1 MNELSTG
8 EWVAI
13 IGVVVTALIGF
24 IQVLKTN
31 AAKSGKLNV
40 NQSSGAFSKGNQKI
54 DIKVEQN
61 EK

>member
-13 IGVVVTALIGF
+13 IGVVVAVLFGF
-24 IQVLKTN
+24 IQVLKSN

-40 NQSSGAFSKGNQKI
+40 NQSSGSFSKGNQKI

-61 EK
+61 DK

>member
-8 EWVAI
+8 EWIAI
-13 IGVVVTALIGF
+13 IGVVVAILFGL

-31 AAKSGKLNV
+31 ATKSGRLNV
-40 NQSSGAFSKGNQKI
+40 NQTSGSFSKGNQKI

-61 EK
+61 DK